1 MLCHGLDYFCW
12 FIYSSDTEVCAFID
26 TEQHR
31 PISHCKGCSHSV
43 KVSSGLGRFCT
54 VMCTVVSV
62 LVPGD
67 NLVFL
72 PVFLLLQACSA
83 KVNIPV
89 CE

>member
-1 MLCHGLDYFCW
+1 M
-12 FIYSSDTEVCAFID
+12 
-26 TEQHR
+26 
-31 PISHCKGCSHSV
+31 
-43 KVSSGLGRFCT
+43 
-54 VMCTVVSV
+54 MCTVVSV